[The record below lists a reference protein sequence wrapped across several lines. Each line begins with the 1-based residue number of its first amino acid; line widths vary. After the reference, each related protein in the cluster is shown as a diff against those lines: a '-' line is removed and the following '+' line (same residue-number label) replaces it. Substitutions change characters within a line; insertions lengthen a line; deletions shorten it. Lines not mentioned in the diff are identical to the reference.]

1 MMKLYRVDISDKKE
15 FLETLDVDKGGR
27 GIIQEKMELYT
38 IYIKDIKTP
47 AVNIL
52 KQDALSIGAEVASPS
67 GVITC
72 KSEYSDCLLIG
83 TKKHLK
89 ILSKKELTQPF
100 GLKEVAKN
108 LQDFLSEK
116 HFPTKIMGVLNI
128 NEDSFYSGSRF
139 APDEALQAVERL
151 IDEGAAIIDIG
162 AVSSRPNAEKVSE
175 KEEFERV
182 VELLDEIDDKRLY
195 ERAIFSIDSYA
206 PSVVEHALKSGFKII
221 NDITGAS
228 SDAIIKLALKYDAQL
243 CIMHMQGTPQD
254 MQKEPHY
261 DDVMSEVSDFFE
273 ARIAKCEALGLSREN
288 IILDVGIGFGKTLEH
303 NLILLANMRHFKKF
317 GCELLIGASRKS
329 MIDALYPSSVE
340 ERLPGTLAIH
350 LKALQNGASII
361 RCHDVAEHKQALNVW
376 ELIKE

>member
-15 FLETLDVDKGGR
+15 FLEALDVDKGGR
-27 GIIQEKMELYT
+27 GIIQDKMELYT

-52 KQDALSIGAEVASPS
+52 KQDALSVGAEVASPS

-89 ILSKKELTQPF
+89 LLSKKELTQPF
-100 GLKEVAKN
+100 GLGEVAQS

-116 HFPTKIMGVLNI
+116 HFSTKIMGVLNI
-128 NEDSFYSGSRF
+128 NEDSFYSDSRF
-139 APDEALQAVERL
+139 APDEALQAVEHL
-151 IDEGAAIIDIG
+151 INEGAAIIDIG
-162 AVSSRPNAEKVSE
+162 AVSSRPNAAKVSE

-195 ERAIFSIDSYA
+195 EKAIFSIDSYT

-228 SDAIIKLALKYDAQL
+228 DDALIELAIKYKAKL
-243 CIMHMQGTPQD
+243 CIMHMLGTPQD
-254 MQKEPHY
+254 MQKNPHY

-288 IILDVGIGFGKTLEH
+288 IILDVGIGFGKSLEH
-303 NLILLANMRHFKKF
+303 NLTLLANMRHFKKF
-317 GCELLIGASRKS
+317 GCELLVGASRKS

-361 RCHDVAEHKQALNVW
+361 RCHDVAEHKQALDVW
-376 ELIKE
+376 ESIKE